1 MKKFINKMQG
11 RNESDKR
18 VFAFWMAS
26 MITLFI
32 CGIWLLNFISVFGNQ
47 DKSKVVVR
55 NEANPISSFFDVVKN
70 TVSEPI
76 KMYQNK

>member
-11 RNESDKR
+11 RSESDKR

-32 CGIWLLNFISVFGNQ
+32 FGIWLLNFISVSGNQ
-47 DKSKVVVR
+47 DKDKMAVK
-55 NEANPISSFFDVVKN
+55 NEANPISALFDVVKN